1 MLGERNPTFDK
12 FQAAL
17 EENGAEFP
25 VSKTICLHVVKFLS

>member
-25 VSKTICLHVVKFLS
+25 VSKSMCLQ